1 MKHLLK
7 IFLYLTALLCFDVLA
22 RAECI
27 TAFQKTKEPKFI
39 EWTRDIQGGEEGYFS
54 ATFTGRV
61 IKVVD
66 NTITVEFF
74 NPRGQLERTKI
85 HEKDLSRIE
94 ANPLAKTQFE
104 LMENDSLKKIDSL
117 NIPTTHKEQK
127 LRKQGFKDELIS
139 GLDAAYYLKRLG
151 QALAKLRINPFRTH
165 ISDLV
170 QQIPLHFQHIRRG
183 IEREQNEYT
192 EHKLAILD
200 ALEKETQS
208 KVDKESVTYAWWLNI
223 NERLSIL
230 SNPSS
235 RNINPKTLKE
245 ENYEVSNEI
254 IEILQL
260 FPELIVLP
268 TIHSQSPFSL
278 NRFAFQGVA
287 PVELANR
294 TQIADGR
301 KSSPSEL
308 LAHDFRH
315 AIIGF
320 GQKPKQPE
328 MAAFHDQLMAEME
341 SLKPQERQAAE
352 TVYWIL
358 THESESN
365 ARIELSAFTNIES
378 TRSLIIR
385 NGEFNLRFANQ
396 YDLGSL
402 LSRIDY
408 RSRYAFKSIKKEL
421 NKMTQ
426 IFHRVAEKAHAEVQA
441 DSLINSN

>member
-1 MKHLLK
+1 MKYLLQ
-7 IFLYLTALLCFDVLA
+7 IFLYLTVLLCFDVLA
-22 RAECI
+22 RAGCI
-27 TAFQKTKEPKFI
+27 TTFQKTTEPKFI
-39 EWTRDIQGGEEGYFS
+39 EWTRDLQSYEEGYFS
-54 ATFTGRV
+54 ATFAGRV

-66 NTITVEFF
+66 NTITVEIF

-94 ANPLAKTQFE
+94 ANPRAKAQFE
-104 LMENDSLKKIDSL
+104 LMENKSLEKIGSL
-117 NIPTTHKEQK
+117 NIPATHKEQK
-127 LRKQGFKDELIS
+127 LREQGFKDEFIA
-139 GLDAAYYLKRLG
+139 GLDAAYYLKTLG
-151 QALAKLRINPFRTH
+151 QALARLRINPFRTH
-165 ISDLV
+165 IVDFAR
-170 QQIPLHFQHIRRG
+170 QIPLHFQHIRRG
-183 IEREQNEYT
+183 IEKEQHEYT
-192 EHKLAILD
+192 ENKLALLD
-200 ALEKETQS
+200 ALEKEAQS

-235 RNINPKTLKE
+235 RNINPETLKE
-245 ENYEVSNEI
+245 EIYEVSDGI
-254 IEILQL
+254 IETLHL
-260 FPELIVLP
+260 FPALIVLP

-287 PVELANR
+287 PVELANQ
-294 TQIADGR
+294 TQITDGR
-301 KSSPSEL
+301 KSSPSAL

-320 GQKPKQPE
+320 GQKPKHPE

-341 SLKPQERQAAE
+341 SLKPKARQAAE

-358 THESESN
+358 IHESESN
-365 ARIELSAFTNIES
+365 ARIELSAFTNIEN
-378 TRSLIIR
+378 TRKLIIR

-426 IFHRVAEKAHAEVQA
+426 IFHRVAIKVNTEVQA
-441 DSLINSN
+441 RSPADM